1 VTAGGDARLLGDRL
15 GKPWMVGIRDPHNKD
30 KQTVVLPSAD
40 TALSTSGEYERYFVQ
55 DGKGFHH
62 ILSLQTST
70 SAYEVQSVSIIGQR
84 STLNDALLTAVLV
97 LGIQNR
103 HGFAEPYTCI

>member
-1 VTAGGDARLLGDRL
+1 
-15 GKPWMVGIRDPHNKD
+15 MVGIRDPHNKD

-103 HGFAEPYTCI
+103 YGFAEPYTCI